1 MIIDLGHPLTQQP
14 LIAEAVFLQAPF
26 LRAVLWTVL
35 IETPLFFL
43 FGYRLPREWLAFA
56 GINVVSNLL
65 LNETLSELW
74 FYDHALLVPGIVLG
88 EMLVVLLEFALCR
101 SVVCGSGRRLFL
113 VLLAT
118 NSASLLCGLCFSP
131 PAFP

>member
-43 FGYRLPREWLAFA
+43 LGYRLPREWLAFA

-74 FYDHALLVPGIVLG
+74 FYDHALFVPGIVLG

-118 NSASLLCGLCFSP
+118 NSASLLCGLCFS
-131 PAFP
+131 ALQL

>member
-14 LIAEAVFLQAPF
+14 LIAEAVFLQEPF

-43 FGYRLPREWLAFA
+43 LGYRLPREWLAFA

-74 FYDHALLVPGIVLG
+74 FYDHALFVPGIVLG
-88 EMLVVLLEFALCR
+88 ELLVVFLEFALCC

-118 NSASLLCGLCFSP
+118 NSASLLCGFCLS
-131 PAFP
+131 A

>member
-1 MIIDLGHPLTQQP
+1 MIIDLGHPLTQQS
-14 LIAEAVFLQAPF
+14 LIAGAVFLQAPF

-74 FYDHALLVPGIVLG
+74 FYDHALFVPG
-88 EMLVVLLEFALCR
+88 
-101 SVVCGSGRRLFL
+101 
-113 VLLAT
+113 
-118 NSASLLCGLCFSP
+118 
-131 PAFP
+131 